1 MKVLLKDTGNDMIV
15 KDGSK
20 YKVVSKDGKSLGE
33 YGTEAEAKKR
43 LQEVEYF
50 KHKKGLLGEK

>member
-1 MKVLLKDTGNDMIV
+1 MIV